1 MVMTTTSPQ
10 KQHNGHRESLIATL
24 AGLISGHIHPQEVP
38 PEGWESLIALA
49 GKEAVLPMLHARIRA
64 EMPDL
69 SSSPVWHKVNASVMR
84 TAAKL
89 SALLGAQDEVS
100 KALNAAGIKVIW
112 LKGAALC
119 HTVYPQK
126 TLRPM
131 VDGDFLVLFERREQ
145 ALSLVEGLGFRPSYH
160 PSLFVGVVNNA
171 RAGDLYHH
179 YVLQRAEVL
188 LELHFSLFP
197 DPALLPSES
206 MGWFWSQTEAITPL
220 LQGFTPEA
228 QILHLAAHLF
238 RHHHDLEPDLLH
250 LLDFHLL
257 LKARSINWTLVLD
270 QAVTLGWTQA
280 LEQALTAVGS
290 LYGTVYPSEV
300 LKALQTRRP
309 AHEQELLQQ
318 QEAGLGSFGKNWRRL
333 QGFSALQKLSLILRA
348 FFPTPENL
356 RRRFE
361 VPIGRSLIGVYP
373 RLWAQLMGKAVRWLL
388 RRGGG
393 QG

>member
-1 MVMTTTSPQ
+1 MTTAAPQ
-10 KQHNGHRESLIATL
+10 KPPDLQGESLTL
-24 AGLISGHIHPQEVP
+24 TLTGLISERIAPQEVP
-38 PEGWESLIALA
+38 PEGWERLIALA

-64 EMPDL
+64 KMPEL
-69 SSSPVWHKVNASVMR
+69 ASSGVWQKASALVIR

-100 KALNAAGIKVIW
+100 KALNAAGIEVIW

-131 VDGDFLVLFERREQ
+131 VDGDFLVPFERREQ
-145 ALSLVEGLGFRPSYH
+145 ALHVVEGLGFHPSYH
-160 PSLFVGVVNNA
+160 PSLFVGVMDNE
-171 RAGDLYHH
+171 RAGALYHH
-179 YVLQRAEVL
+179 YVLQRGEAL

-197 DPALLPSES
+197 DPALLPGEA

-220 LQGFTPEA
+220 LRAFTPEA

-257 LKARSINWTLVLD
+257 LKARPINWTLVLD
-270 QAVTLGWTQA
+270 QAVELGWTQA
-280 LEQALTAVGS
+280 LEQALTAAGA
-290 LYGTVYPSEV
+290 LYGTSYSSEV

-309 AHEQELLQQ
+309 AHEQALLQQ
-318 QEAGLGSFGKNWRRL
+318 QAAGLGSFGKNWRRF
-333 QGFSALQKLSLILRA
+333 QGFSALQKLNLILRA

-373 RLWAQLMGKAVRWLL
+373 RLWTQLIGKAVRWLL
-388 RRGGG
+388 RRGIG

>member
-1 MVMTTTSPQ
+1 MITASPPHLPAA
-10 KQHNGHRESLIATL
+10 KDDSLTLTL
-24 AGLISGHIHPQEVP
+24 AGLISERTAPQDVP
-38 PEGWESLIALA
+38 PEVWEHLITLA
-49 GKEAVLPMLHARIRA
+49 AKEAVLPMLHARIRA
-64 EMPDL
+64 VMPEL
-69 SSSPVWHKVNASVMR
+69 ASSLWWQKVSASVMR

-100 KALNAAGIKVIW
+100 KALNATGIGVIW

-131 VDGDFLVLFERREQ
+131 VDGDFLVPFERREQ
-145 ALSLVEGLGFRPSYH
+145 ALHVVEGLGFHSSYH
-160 PSLFVGVVNNA
+160 PSLFVGAVDNE
-171 RAGDLYHH
+171 RAGEVYHH

-188 LELHFSLFP
+188 LELHFNLFP
-197 DPALLPSES
+197 DPALLPGEA

-220 LQGFTPEA
+220 LSGFTPEA

-257 LKARSINWTLVLD
+257 LKARPINWALVLD
-270 QAVTLGWTQA
+270 QAVKLGWTQA
-280 LEQALTAVGS
+280 LEQALSVAGA
-290 LYGTVYPSEV
+290 LYGTSFPPEV

-361 VPIGRSLIGVYP
+361 VPTGYSLIGVYP
-373 RLWAQLMGKAVRWLL
+373 RLWAQLVSKAVRWFL
-388 RRGGG
+388 RRGSG